1 VPDPSGRSAARTWA
15 RIDGA
20 LRVSGALLGTL
31 PPSVLACAALAA
43 VLPVSPGA
51 ALATG
56 VLITIPVW
64 VAAMCAGFLAR
75 RGWLLWIVCLAA
87 TAALAAAVPDAAFWP
102 DLPG

>member
-1 VPDPSGRSAARTWA
+1 VSDAAGRRLWA
-15 RIDGA
+15 LIDGA
-20 LRVSGALLGTL
+20 LRVSAALVGTL
-31 PPSVLACAALAA
+31 PPSVLGCAALAA

-51 ALATG
+51 ALAMG
-56 VLITIPVW
+56 VLAAIPVW

-87 TAALAAAVPDAAFWP
+87 TAVLAAAVPDAAFWP